1 MAKYFYIIGT
11 HDESDSVRIITR
23 AGRREFALEFIN
35 KIKDGQE
42 ELYIFESNEDK
53 NHNALE
59 EFETIWFNE
68 EKRKAFVKA
77 ELQNYEITPAIT
89 PKQEGE
95 FKMDNNK
102 IAQGLLLLATAA
114 TLIAEGFGAELSTTN
129 EETKSA
135 DDIKIEDS
143 KKAVAES
150 KAKRTRTTKPKDEP
164 KQTEIEEVAAEEEI
178 TTQEDDF
185 GDFDFD
191 GEEEKKVITI
201 EEVRAACVS
210 HAKKNTKEKTYAIL
224 KEFGAKSPNDLKKE
238 QYEAVMAKL
247 AV

>member
-1 MAKYFYIIGT
+1 MAKHFYIIGV
-11 HDESDSVRIITR
+11 HGESDSIRIITR
-23 AGRREFALEFIN
+23 AGRREFALEFIE

-42 ELYIFESNEDK
+42 ELYIYESNEDK

-59 EFETIWFNE
+59 AFNDLWFNE
-68 EKRKAFVKA
+68 EKRKEFVKQ
-77 ELQNYEITPAIT
+77 ELLNYVTT
-89 PKQEGE
+89 PKIGNNNEGE
-95 FKMDNNK
+95 FTMDKSKMANGLML
-102 IAQGLLLLATAA
+102 IANGFALMSQAFGVVAAA
-114 TLIAEGFGAELSTTN
+114 TPTEPTK
-129 EETKSA
+129 EEAPKEE
-135 DDIKIEDS
+135 KV
-143 KKAVAES
+143 KK
-150 KAKRTRTTKPKDEP
+150 TRTSKPREEAP
-164 KQTEIEEVAAEEEI
+164 KAEEVKEEI

-191 GEEEKKVITI
+191 GEEEKKTYTI

-238 QYEAVMAKL
+238 QYGDVLAKL

>member
-1 MAKYFYIIGT
+1 MSKYFYIIGV
-11 HDESDSVRIITR
+11 HDESDSIRIITR
-23 AGRREFALEFIN
+23 AGRREFALEFIE

-42 ELYIFESNEDK
+42 ELYIYESNEDK

-59 EFETIWFNE
+59 AFKDLWFNE
-68 EKRKAFVKA
+68 EKRKEFVEK
-77 ELQNYEITPAIT
+77 ELLNYVTT
-89 PKQEGE
+89 PKIGNNKEGE
-95 FKMDNNK
+95 FTMDKSKMAN
-102 IAQGLLLLATAA
+102 GLM
-114 TLIAEGFGAELSTTN
+114 LIANGFALMSQAFGATTGTVATQ
-129 EETKSA
+129 EETK
-135 DDIKIEDS
+135 
-143 KKAVAES
+143 AEAPKEE
-150 KAKRTRTTKPKDEP
+150 KAKRTRTTKTKEVVEEV
-164 KQTEIEEVAAEEEI
+164 KAEEVAEEM

-191 GEEEKKVITI
+191 GEEEKKTYTI

-238 QYEAVMAKL
+238 QYGDVLAKL